1 MSSQLHKVNA
11 FYFERTEELNSRLN
25 VLVESVVEEYG
36 TKGGAT
42 PVIHHKRK
50 QSLAAEM
57 VSRIQRVVTHKETTA
72 PQQQQ
77 QRQVHVPHD
86 SSYDDDNMLTDPG
99 LEFGDEY
106 TNELKASDSIQR
118 AMTDMYR
125 TAKLLHN
132 FAIMNY
138 TGFVKIVKKHDK
150 TFKEYKGKF
159 KNFTV
164 ETEVCNGG
172 KDVATLEERMVRGLA
187 RGRSRGIVVA
197 VADLMCRLCRN
208 ACMQTGS
215 AKEISWKDEHSSCPS
230 VVMDFRWIGLNCG
243 KWL

>member
-1 MSSQLHKVNA
+1 MLPQLHKVNA

-36 TKGGAT
+36 TKDAT

-57 VSRIQRVVTHKETTA
+57 VTRIQRVVQKETL

-77 QRQVHVPHD
+77 RPVHVPHD
-86 SSYDDDNMLTDPG
+86 SSYSDSFLTDPG

-159 KNFTV
+159 KKLTV
-164 ETEVCNGG
+164 ESEVCNGG
-172 KDVATLEERMVRGLA
+172 KDVATLEERMVRGM
-187 RGRSRGIVVA
+187 REA
-197 VADLMCRLCRN
+197 VLVSL
-208 ACMQTGS
+208 
-215 AKEISWKDEHSSCPS
+215 SS
-230 VVMDFRWIGLNCG
+230 L
-243 KWL
+243 LLT